1 MAASLDAIATNFDRL
16 EKRPAVFDREIREQV
31 GLWRSPEPV
40 SIEEIIGEFKTHGA
54 FTIDDTHVYLPLHE
68 EDSPNLTGE
77 YLVYRPDQLITSV
90 IYYDYAKGDLA
101 RIPIEDFGET
111 YPAWRLRFWH
121 PEHETNGATALTASA
136 SPTDGA
142 ASSDSSQPSTPE
154 AVAQDREAS
163 PPNRPLEID
172 EEGDIFE
179 ELRLFIQR
187 EREAERDAARQ
198 RFDQLDIDQ
207 YASGGTG
214 GISHLVSAGLHVDS
228 YGQQAVRLRI
238 PSDEIPD
245 GESVDI
251 PSDYQLYPGTEVL
264 IDTRTPSEGFP
275 VEAEILNI
283 DGRQLDVGVYWNRSS
298 AKGKAESVF
307 KDGAD
312 RGFAVGEL
320 LNPVPS
326 DRELDAVNEIE
337 DHERKRRVL
346 TGEATPG
353 FDSALET
360 NLSKAGL
367 NTHQYRAAE
376 KALQAEDVYC
386 IHGPPGTGKTRTLI
400 KILRTASA
408 DTNRILACADSNQ
421 AVDNLLI
428 GDSTQDNP
436 DPRSLHGIA
445 QKEGLDVVRVG
456 SNSDNQLVEDEYVG
470 GDVWRADVV
479 CATTSGAHQFDEGM
493 FDLAVLD
500 EATQATVPSSLIPF
514 AKADRLILAGDHK
527 QLPPYHSSEGH
538 DEETLEISLFEHLL
552 AKYGEEVSTTLR
564 TQYRMNA
571 TIASFPNE
579 EFYGGDLATG
589 DQNADWTLGELSPL
603 EAIQVDGE
611 EETTPTHSYYNE
623 LEAKV
628 VARQVSNALHSGA
641 GPGDIGI
648 ITPYSGQIGV
658 IRRYLADLD
667 DPDILSKVKIA
678 TIDSFQGSERE
689 MIVISFVRSNPQGF
703 SGFLTFPNEG
713 PRRLNVALTRAR
725 RRCILVGNF
734 DTLRTL
740 SPTKDRQESSAMVY
754 QRLYEHLQV
763 NGCLQDNTT

>member
-1 MAASLDAIATNFDRL
+1 MAASLDAIAANFDRL

-54 FTIDDTHVYLPLHE
+54 FTVDDTHVYLPLHE

-77 YLVYRPDQLITSV
+77 YVVYRPDQLVTSV

-121 PEHETNGATALTASA
+121 PEHDTNGAFASNSSA
-136 SPTDGA
+136 DDVL
-142 ASSDSSQPSTPE
+142 SSDSSQPTSSEP
-154 AVAQDREAS
+154 VPQDQGAS
-163 PPNRPLEID
+163 PPNRPLEIGED
-172 EEGDIFE
+172 GDIFE

-187 EREAERDAARQ
+187 EREAEREAARQ

-207 YASGGTG
+207 YTNGAG
-214 GISHLVSAGLHVDS
+214 GIPHLVSAGLHVDS

-238 PSDEIPD
+238 SPDEIPE

-264 IDTRTPSEGFP
+264 VDTRTPSEGFP
-275 VEAEILNI
+275 VEAEILDI
-283 DGRQLDVGVYWNRSS
+283 DGRQLDIGVYWNRSS

-312 RGFAVGEL
+312 RGFVIGEL

-326 DRELDAVNEIE
+326 DRELDGVNEIE
-337 DHERKRRVL
+337 NHDRKRLIL
-346 TGEATPG
+346 TGEATPE

-360 NLSKAGL
+360 DLSKAGL

-376 KALQAEDVYC
+376 KSLQADDVYC

-408 DTNRILACADSNQ
+408 KTNRILACADSNQ

-428 GDSTQDNP
+428 GDSTPDNP

-456 SNSDNQLVEDEYVG
+456 SNSDNQLVADEYVG

-538 DEETLEISLFEHLL
+538 DEESLEISLFEHLL
-552 AKYGEEVSTTLR
+552 AKYGEEISTTLR

-571 TIASFPNE
+571 SIAAFPNE
-579 EFYGGDLATG
+579 EFYGGELATG
-589 DQNADWTLGELSPL
+589 DQNAEWTLGEMPPL
-603 EAIQVDGE
+603 EAIQVNGE

-623 LEAKV
+623 LEAKA

-641 GPGDIGI
+641 APGDIGI

-658 IRRYLADLD
+658 IRRYLANLD
-667 DPDILSKVKIA
+667 DPNILSKVKIA

-689 MIVISFVRSNPQGF
+689 MIIISFVRSNPQGF

-725 RRCILVGNF
+725 RRCVLVGNF
-734 DTLRTL
+734 ETLRTL
-740 SPTKDRQESSAMVY
+740 SPTKNSEESSAMVY
-754 QRLYEHLQV
+754 QRLYEHLQA
-763 NGCLQDNTT
+763 NGHLHEHTP